1 MALKSLPPFAE
12 SPAAEQGFDGSDLV
26 DRMMGDQDLARLVV
40 ATFIED
46 MPRQLAALAQALGTA
61 DAPAM
66 KMGAHSI
73 KGAAANVGEPSL
85 RAIAAQLEKLGEDGD
100 LQSAVAVLPEL
111 ASVFE
116 SLRPHLQHFCDNE
129 V

>member
-1 MALKSLPPFAE
+1 MALNAL
-12 SPAAEQGFDGSDLV
+12 SPSAGNSVNEPGFDGSDLV
-26 DRMMGDQDLARLVV
+26 DRMMGDEDLARLVV

-66 KMGAHSI
+66 QMGAHSI

-100 LQSAVAVLPEL
+100 LKSAVAVLPEL
-111 ASVFE
+111 SSIFE
-116 SLRPHLQHFCDNE
+116 SLKPHLQNFCDNQ